1 MVDRF
6 EAFTHMISEVSQY
19 WNKIATL
26 EMKKYGL
33 KGLYALY
40 LVTLSR
46 HSDGITA
53 AELSEIS
60 NKDKAEISRAVSV
73 LEKNNLVKRCNISN
87 NSYRARILLTEE
99 GDRVANYLCGRVKII
114 VEAASDGVTDEE
126 REIFYKA
133 LGIISENLKNISRD
147 GEIE

>member
-6 EAFTHMISEVSQY
+6 EVFTHMISEVSQY
-19 WNKIATL
+19 WNKIASV

-46 HSDGITA
+46 HKDGITA
-53 AELSEIS
+53 AELCEIS
-60 NKDKAEISRAVSV
+60 NKDKAEISRAISV
-73 LEKNNLVKRCNISN
+73 LEKNNLVKRCNVSN
-87 NSYRARILLTEE
+87 NAYRARIHLTEE
-99 GDRVANYLCGRVKII
+99 GESVAKYLCGRVKVI

-126 REIFYKA
+126 RENFYKV
-133 LGIISENLKNISRD
+133 LGIIAENLKTISKD
-147 GEIE
+147 GISE

>member
-1 MVDRF
+1 MLTNQHLYGKIDLLIFQQVYFDRRKDMVDRF
-6 EAFTHMISEVSQY
+6 EAFTYMISEVSQY
-19 WNKIATL
+19 WNKIAAL

-73 LEKNNLVKRCNISN
+73 LEKNNLVKRCN
-87 NSYRARILLTEE
+87 
-99 GDRVANYLCGRVKII
+99 
-114 VEAASDGVTDEE
+114 
-126 REIFYKA
+126 
-133 LGIISENLKNISRD
+133 NIHHIPRM
-147 GEIE
+147 

>member
-6 EAFTHMISEVSQY
+6 EVFTHMISEVSQY
-19 WNKIATL
+19 WNKIAAI

-46 HSDGITA
+46 HSSGITA
-53 AELSEIS
+53 AELTEIS
-60 NKDKAEISRAVSV
+60 NKDKAEISRAISV

-87 NSYRARILLTEE
+87 NAYRARIHLTEDGE
-99 GDRVANYLCGRVKII
+99 RVANYLCSRVKVI

-126 REIFYKA
+126 RVIFYKA
-133 LGIISENLKNISRD
+133 LGIIAENLKNISKD
-147 GEIE
+147 GVIE

>member
-6 EAFTHMISEVSQY
+6 EAFTYMISEVSQY
-19 WNKIATL
+19 WNKIAAL

-73 LEKNNLVKRCNISN
+73 LEKNNLVKRCNI
-87 NSYRARILLTEE
+87 
-99 GDRVANYLCGRVKII
+99 ANYLCGRVKII

-147 GEIE
+147 GELE